1 MKSHIVQ
8 RAPMPELLQEKT
20 EMPSLSLVTWI
31 DAWRRYRAAVAEL
44 SGLSERDLAELGLA
58 REDIHEV
65 ARRSAG
71 L

>member
-1 MKSHIVQ
+1 
-8 RAPMPELLQEKT
+8 MPEMLQEKT
-20 EMPSLSLVTWI
+20 QMSPLTLDTWI